1 MTNELECITEFLR
14 DWFVST
20 FYKCK
25 KCNGKLDLKREG
37 ATKMNN
43 SYPIIGGWYHINC
56 AIIRDESCLE
66 FDEKLRKM
74 SEMFEND

>member
-1 MTNELECITEFLR
+1 MIPEFLR

-37 ATKMNN
+37 AINIQNT
-43 SYPIIGGWYHINC
+43 YPLIGGWYHINC
-56 AIIRDESCLE
+56 GVIRDANCLE

-74 SEMFEND
+74 SEGL